1 MEHPQT
7 EGARH
12 ISPMEIQQSALYAS
26 YIRSLGWVVE
36 KVSGIYIF
44 IKPFPVI
51 GGLAKIQRVTR
62 LPPLAKLLPVLH
74 KHGVRTLAIEPD
86 SRIKQGTF
94 TRWCNAASLR
104 IRLNRDPFIPTKT
117 IRVDVTESEEKI
129 FSRLS
134 EAKRRA
140 VRRAQKNGVTVVV
153 NNDIDTLIRL
163 KSHSAGFLG
172 FITTAGAKKLWRA
185 LPETHKAI
193 LLAHGPNRELI
204 GGIMLIAWNR
214 ISYYWIAGA
223 LPRGKKLFAPTLL
236 VWEALK
242 VTKKLRCKA
251 LDFVGIWDER
261 HPNKNLEWKG
271 FTKFKEGFGGSMLYY
286 PITK

>member
-1 MEHPQT
+1 
-7 EGARH
+7 
-12 ISPMEIQQSALYAS
+12 MEIQQSALYAS

-36 KVSGIYIF
+36 KVDGAYVF

-51 GGLAKIQRVTR
+51 GGLAKIQRATR
-62 LPPLAKLLPVLH
+62 LPHLGKLIPVLR

-86 SRIKQGTF
+86 SRIRQGIF
-94 TRWCNAASLR
+94 TRWCKTASVS

-117 IRVDVTESEEKI
+117 IRVDVTDPEEKI

-140 VRRAQKNGVTVVV
+140 VRRAQKNGVIVEVS
-153 NNDIDTLIRL
+153 NDIDTLIRL
-163 KSHSAGFLG
+163 KSRSAGFLG
-172 FITTAGAKKLWRA
+172 FITTAGAKKLWHT
-185 LPETHKAI
+185 LPDTHKAV
-193 LLAHGPNRELI
+193 LLARGQDGERI

-242 VTKKLRCKA
+242 VTKKLGCKA
-251 LDFVGIWDER
+251 LDFVGVWDER

-271 FTKFKEGFGGSMLYY
+271 FTKFKEGFGGYTLYY